1 MEITISPE
9 AFVAASSFV
18 SAVAYLLDAIHR
30 RRSSA
35 PLPCCLTAPVVAV
48 SVNHGLAG
56 TDVVVRVSS
65 DLNKSSR
72 DLCS

>member
-1 MEITISPE
+1 METMISPE
-9 AFVAASSFV
+9 LVKAIISS
-18 SAVAYLLDAIHR
+18 AIPPLLQAIIRSVR
-30 RRSSA
+30 RRNASGRCAARTSV
-35 PLPCCLTAPVVAV
+35 TV

-56 TDVVVRVSS
+56 ADVVVRVSS

>member
-1 MEITISPE
+1 MTPELFQSLIGLAFAALLRSVLRRVLSPGT
-9 AFVAASSFV
+9 ASRCTQI
-18 SAVAYLLDAIHR
+18 D
-30 RRSSA
+30 
-35 PLPCCLTAPVVAV
+35 VAV
-48 SVNHGLAG
+48 SIDHGLAG

>member
-1 MEITISPE
+1 MEIIISPE
-9 AFVAASSFV
+9 IISGAVSVVVAA
-18 SAVAYLLDAIHR
+18 LLDAIRRHVQ
-30 RRSSA
+30 RRSGSDRIA
-35 PLPCCLTAPVVAV
+35 QTNVAV